1 MAYIHEVCKGS
12 KLCRPVFLRALLRR
26 DYLRPRQG
34 KANQSSPFYL
44 ALKGVSNRFF
54 CDKGFQ
60 DAARISVQRGLSLEP
75 EFTVVVNRDC
85 IANMTVIGDNVVLLS
100 IDLHSRAKFSSEW
113 TNGFDL
119 KNEFLV

>member
-1 MAYIHEVCKGS
+1 M
-12 KLCRPVFLRALLRR
+12 
-26 DYLRPRQG
+26 
-34 KANQSSPFYL
+34 
-44 ALKGVSNRFF
+44 
-54 CDKGFQ
+54 
-60 DAARISVQRGLSLEP
+60 EP